1 MTVAPGSNSW
11 ATWRQVRGIALLIN
25 ASPLIRERPRL
36 CRPVQYSAPSSPAEY
51 IHRIG
56 RTARIGC
63 HGSSLLILAPS
74 EAEYVN
80 SLAAHK
86 IK

>member
-1 MTVAPGSNSW
+1 MY
-11 ATWRQVRGIALLIN
+11 
-25 ASPLIRERPRL
+25 ERLHLRCPF
-36 CRPVQYSAPSSPAEY
+36 QYSAPSSPAEY

-80 SLAAHK
+80 SLASHK